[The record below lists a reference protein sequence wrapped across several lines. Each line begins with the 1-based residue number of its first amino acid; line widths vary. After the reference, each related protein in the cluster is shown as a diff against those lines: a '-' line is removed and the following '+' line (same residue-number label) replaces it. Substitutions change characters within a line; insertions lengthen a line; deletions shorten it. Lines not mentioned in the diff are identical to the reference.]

1 MKYLGEGFYY
11 CVYEAG
17 ENRVFKK
24 FQPYWFSFKKIYEFS
39 RKRADTPILKS
50 IIDAHRARIAE
61 KNALII
67 MKAKLQKM
75 PLALFANP
83 EFVPNCLDYYQ
94 DKVAILDDFLQKN
107 NIEIN
112 KKIIDKYIELLK
124 FFWSY
129 GFHDKTFKLQPNYGV
144 GKDGEIVCVDFGEC
158 VFKKEQALQS
168 ILSKKWLS
176 RGSYKN
182 WKDEALKKYYTEQM
196 GQAMT
201 QNNLDSTWVS
211 SSRNL

>member
-1 MKYLGEGFYY
+1 
-11 CVYEAG
+11 
-17 ENRVFKK
+17 
-24 FQPYWFSFKKIYEFS
+24 
-39 RKRADTPILKS
+39 
-50 IIDAHRARIAE
+50 
-61 KNALII
+61 
-67 MKAKLQKM
+67 M

-112 KKIIDKYIELLK
+112 KKIINKYIELLN

-144 GKDGEIVCVDFGEC
+144 GKDDEIVCVDFGEC

-196 GQAMT
+196 EQAMT
-201 QNNLDSTWVS
+201 QNNLDSTWA
-211 SSRNL
+211 SSRGNL